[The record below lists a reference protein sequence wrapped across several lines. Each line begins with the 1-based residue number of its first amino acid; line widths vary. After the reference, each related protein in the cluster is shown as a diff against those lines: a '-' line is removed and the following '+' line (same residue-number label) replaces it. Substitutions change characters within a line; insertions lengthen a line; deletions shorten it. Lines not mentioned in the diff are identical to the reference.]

1 MGCNCGDNEY
11 NIEIENNGSC
21 EPTTPIYNISLGNVG
36 VSGFSPKVNFVNE
49 TTSGFQIQT
58 IDINGEELSGVVP
71 KLDYINDTFL
81 TQADA
86 ATTYLT
92 VNGSNANNPISI
104 NGINLRKIG
113 TNNKLLYTGS
123 TSDSFAITTALTNT
137 AYLKFGNGFLEL
149 GDLNYKHIAT
159 ISQKAYYTS
168 SRLDNGG
175 SVTASEE
182 IATVGDIGN
191 GTITLTQGGVTKG
204 TFTTNQSG
212 NTTIDLDAG
221 GTAITNPLEIIGSNN
236 RDGVRLGVASNRDLQ
251 FEYFTIGEGGETSF
265 PIKPI
270 VSVSNPLNLTYVAFG
285 LYGLSINEMT
295 GATSSTN
302 GTKGIVPAPSAGDEN
317 KFLAGDGTWKDA
329 GGGGSVTN
337 PIVFTE
343 SSTEGTRTTTGTL
356 TLGLQTTGNIDP
368 DLKIH
373 YVVEDTGGGG
383 GGTFSWD
390 EYLIDRTLPAT
401 NGGLTATTNSS
412 TGRNIRSMSVNV
424 DGSTLQI
431 NSSGQLEVKPDTF
444 VQKSGDTMTGNLVIS
459 QADVS
464 QALILKD
471 TTITKGTAPSTS
483 KYSNIINRDSAN
495 STMSLISSGYLSNG
509 GSYISIRA
517 IKPQVGSSEYTEIIV
532 GYNSAGNPYAQ
543 APTPAANSNGTNIAT
558 TAWVRTWGNGKQDTL
573 TAGDAID
580 ITSNV
585 IGVKIDGT
593 SITLN
598 ADGELQSSGGV
609 PSVIDGGNA

>member
-1 MGCNCGDNEY
+1 MGCNCGDNEF

-58 IDINGEELSGVVP
+58 IDINGEELSGIVP
-71 KLDYINDTFL
+71 KLDYINSTFL

-123 TSDSFAITTALTNT
+123 ISDSFAITTALTNT
-137 AYLKFGNGFLEL
+137 AYLKFGNRFLEL

-159 ISQKAYYTS
+159 TSQKAYYTS

-182 IATVGDIGN
+182 IATVGDVSDLANTLAPVATSGNYEDLSNKPTIPTVGN
-191 GTITLTQGGVTKG
+191 GLILINQGGVTKG
-204 TFTTNQSG
+204 AFRLNQSEDY
-212 NTTIDLDAG
+212 I
-221 GTAITNPLEIIGSNN
+221 
-236 RDGVRLGVASNRDLQ
+236 
-251 FEYFTIGEGGETSF
+251 
-265 PIKPI
+265 
-270 VSVSNPLNLTYVAFG
+270 LNL
-285 LYGLSINEMT
+285 
-295 GATSSTN
+295 
-302 GTKGIVPAPSAGDEN
+302 
-317 KFLAGDGTWKDA
+317 DA

-343 SSTEGTRTTTGTL
+343 SSTETSAGITTTTTGTL
-356 TLGLQTTGNIDP
+356 TLGLETTGDINP
-368 DLKIH
+368 ALKIH
-373 YVVEDTGGGG
+373 YKVEQTGEGGIR
-383 GGTFSWD
+383 TLEWD
-390 EYLIDRTLPAT
+390 EYLIDRTIPAI

-412 TGRNIRSMSVNV
+412 SGRYIRNMSVNV
-424 DGSTLQI
+424 DNSTIKI
-431 NSSGQLEVKPDTF
+431 NGSGQLY
-444 VQKSGDTMTGNLVIS
+444 
-459 QADVS
+459 AD
-464 QALILKD
+464 
-471 TTITKGTAPSTS
+471 IT
-483 KYSNIINRDSAN
+483 
-495 STMSLISSGYLSNG
+495 
-509 GSYISIRA
+509 
-517 IKPQVGSSEYTEIIV
+517 V
-532 GYNSAGNPYAQ
+532 
-543 APTPAANSNGTNIAT
+543 PTY
-558 TAWVRTWGNGKQDTL
+558 

-580 ITSNV
+580 ITSDV

-598 ADGELQSSGGV
+598 QDGELQSSGSV
-609 PSVIDGGNA
+609 PSIIDGGNA

>member
-1 MGCNCGDNEY
+1 MGCNCGDNEF

-71 KLDYINDTFL
+71 KLSYIDSTFL

-92 VNGSNANNPISI
+92 VNGSNAANPITFGNLSI
-104 NGINLRKIG
+104 SNSFGNATIDAGSNLLNIRGNGIRIG
-113 TNNKLLYTGS
+113 NA
-123 TSDSFAITTALTNT
+123 TSDDVRLQGVAGIVRILTSSGVIIDSAENKNIFLNT
-137 AYLKFGNGFLEL
+137 SGTG
-149 GDLNYKHIAT
+149 
-159 ISQKAYYTS
+159 KAYYNNVADPTKE
-168 SRLDNGG
+168 L
-175 SVTASEE
+175 
-182 IATVGDIGN
+182 ATIGDIPTVGN
-191 GTITLTQGGVTKG
+191 GTITFTQGGVTKG

-221 GTAITNPLEIIGSNN
+221 G
-236 RDGVRLGVASNRDLQ
+236 
-251 FEYFTIGEGGETSF
+251 
-265 PIKPI
+265 
-270 VSVSNPLNLTYVAFG
+270 
-285 LYGLSINEMT
+285 
-295 GATSSTN
+295 
-302 GTKGIVPAPSAGDEN
+302 
-317 KFLAGDGTWKDA
+317 
-329 GGGGSVTN
+329 GGGSVSN

-343 SSTEGTRTTTGTL
+343 SSTDGTRTTTGTL
-356 TLGLQTTGNIDP
+356 TLGLQTTGDINP
-368 DLKIH
+368 ALKIH
-373 YVVEDTGGGG
+373 YDIVDSGQGGGG
-383 GGTFSWD
+383 SFSWD

-412 TGRNIRSMSVNV
+412 SGRYIRNMSVNV

-431 NSSGQLEVKPDTF
+431 NSSGQLEVKPNTF
-444 VQKSGDTMTGNLVIS
+444 VQKSGDTMTG
-459 QADVS
+459 
-464 QALILKD
+464 ALTIALDDELSAITLKD
-471 TTITKGTAPSTS
+471 TNLTKGTAPSANNSQSITFKDKDNKNVGMQTLVHVTNGGNYMS
-483 KYSNIINRDSAN
+483 MRTYKPDAN
-495 STMSLISSGYLSNG
+495 SSDYADIT
-509 GSYISIRA
+509 
-517 IKPQVGSSEYTEIIV
+517 V
-532 GYNSAGNPYAQ
+532 GYNSGGTAYASTV
-543 APTPAANSNGTNIAT
+543 TPPANSNSTNIAT
-558 TAWVRTWGNGKQDTL
+558 TAWVRTWGSSKQDTL

-598 ADGELQSSGGV
+598 ADGELQSSGSV